1 MCLINSGPPFF
12 SNFPMDTFIC
22 RNLMLQNESVDDDIE
37 HFTDIVEDAQKLDST
52 TTLNKIQNPAVDEC
66 GLPTSHEV
74 KDLLPLASGEVC
86 NSGGDNLLRDYTLP
100 AGYNP
105 KHREPSYW

>member
-1 MCLINSGPPFF
+1 
-12 SNFPMDTFIC
+12 
-22 RNLMLQNESVDDDIE
+22 MLQSESVDDDVE
-37 HFTDIVEDAQKLDST
+37 HFADIVEDPQNLDHT
-52 TTLNKIQNPAVDEC
+52 ATLNKMQNPVVDEC
-66 GLPTSHEV
+66 GLSTSLEV

-86 NSGGDNLLRDYTLP
+86 NSGGDNLHREQNLSSTDTYTLP